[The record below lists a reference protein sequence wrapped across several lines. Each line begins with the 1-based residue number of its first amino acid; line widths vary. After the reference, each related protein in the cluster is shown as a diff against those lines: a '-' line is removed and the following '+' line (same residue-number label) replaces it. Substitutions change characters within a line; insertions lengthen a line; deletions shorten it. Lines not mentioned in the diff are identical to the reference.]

1 MITLPVLSKGYLYL
15 AIIIAKLLIYFI
27 FNHQPNHIVLTIMP
41 ASMNQFLQNS
51 FAEGVSLLEL
61 LVALSIL
68 SIIMLIAIPGYQFIQ
83 KNSDNSTAMS
93 DIREIEMDIERF
105 RLVNNKYP
113 DDLNQLG
120 FSKLDPWDNP
130 YQYLNFDNVKG
141 KGKFRKDK
149 NLVPI
154 NSDFDLYSMGP
165 DGRSVSPLTAKHSR
179 DDIIRANNGKFIGI
193 AEDY

>member
-1 MITLPVLSKGYLYL
+1 MAT
-15 AIIIAKLLIYFI
+15 ATNQLIPLHFK
-27 FNHQPNHIVLTIMP
+27 N
-41 ASMNQFLQNS
+41 
-51 FAEGVSLLEL
+51 GVSLLEL

-68 SIIMLIAIPGYQFIQ
+68 SITMLIAIPGYQFIH
-83 KNSDNSTAMS
+83 KNSENSAAMT
-93 DIREIEMDIERF
+93 DIREIEMDIERY
-105 RLVNNKYP
+105 RLINNRYP
-113 DDLNQLG
+113 DDLNELG
-120 FSKLDPWDNP
+120 FSKLDPWGNP
-130 YQYLNFDNVKG
+130 YQFLNFDNVKG

-179 DDIIRANNGKFIGI
+179 DDIIRANNGKFIGV